1 MQRTQFRLLTA
12 FLVGAAALVPALLH
26 AQPAWPGKPIR
37 LVSPAAPGQA
47 ADVIGRTV
55 AQGLATAL
63 GQPIV
68 VENRLGAGGMIG
80 TDAVAKAAPDGYTL
94 LIASSGPL
102 VITPAVFRKV
112 PYEPIKDFV
121 YVASL
126 ATTPQVLL
134 VRADSPY
141 RTLADFINA
150 AKARPG
156 ELAYGSTGTTS
167 QLAMESLA
175 MHGGIKL
182 NHVPFKG
189 NTEATTQLLGGT
201 IAAVYDTVPGS
212 LTLVRSGKLRPLGV
226 AAPRRSP
233 FLPNTPVLAEA
244 GFAGAEAVGWIG
256 IAAPAGTP
264 AAIVDRLHAEIS
276 KVLERPEVMA
286 QFQRLGFARAGAGR
300 LEFESFVREEKK
312 KWAEVARRTGV
323 EVQ

>member
-1 MQRTQFRLLTA
+1 MRHTQFRLLA
-12 FLVGAAALVPALLH
+12 ALLVGAALMPGLLH
-26 AQPAWPGKPIR
+26 AQAAWPTKPIR

-47 ADVIGRTV
+47 ADVMGRAV

-121 YVASL
+121 YVTNL

-141 RTLADFINA
+141 KTLADFVSA

-167 QLAMESLA
+167 QLAMETLA

-212 LTLVRSGKLRPLGV
+212 LTLVRSGKVRPLGV
-226 AAPRRSP
+226 AAPRRTP
-233 FLPNTPVLAEA
+233 FLPNIPTLAEA

-256 IAAPAGTP
+256 IATPAGTP
-264 AAIVDRLHAEIS
+264 TAIVDRLHAEIT
-276 KVLERPEVMA
+276 KVLEKPEVME
-286 QFQRLGFARAGAGR
+286 QFKRLGFAQAGAGR
-300 LEFESFVREEKK
+300 LEFTSFVSDEKK